1 MSLKEQIALRRA
13 EVKKAQTQA
22 NVGNDED
29 TIGPSLSLFGTPT
42 KAKKEDEEIV
52 EMGRWS
58 VRETVERA
66 RSTGELDN
74 CLTYV

>member
-42 KAKKEDEEIV
+42 KAKKEEEEIV

>member
-1 MSLKEQIALRRA
+1 MSLKEQIALKRA

-29 TIGPSLSLFGTPT
+29 TIGPGLSLIGTPT
-42 KAKKEDEEIV
+42 KAKKEEEEIV

-66 RSTGELDN
+66 RSTGELN